1 MTDQNIRG
9 IEIRHIRAF
18 DAIVKTGS
26 FSEAAKILNTV
37 QPALSRC
44 VKELENVLGA
54 ILIDRTTRPIRL
66 SLAGESFH
74 KHAKAIIHRLRI
86 SIQDIQEISKGHHG
100 TIKIALSDD
109 INMSLISDLLA
120 QFREDS
126 PGVEIQFLEVDLS
139 TLLTGLR
146 KGDFDLGFCR
156 CPVADDPVI
165 KSICTYQEEF
175 FAVLPKR
182 HPLLKNKAIELDQ
195 FLSQP
200 LIFYH
205 PQQLQGSYQQV
216 SKKINLCET
225 QPMIVQYAKS
235 FELMLSLVAAGFG
248 ISLIGSSRK
257 EIAHSVNVAT
267 RPFATRLTL
276 ETYLLHASASSS
288 ALRSFIHRTHTLQNN
303 INTTN

>member
-1 MTDQNIRG
+1 MDQNIRS

-18 DAIVKTGS
+18 DAVVKTGS
-26 FSEAAKILNTV
+26 FSEAAKTLHTV

-54 ILIDRTTRPIRL
+54 TLIDRTTRPIRL

-86 SIQDIQEISKGHHG
+86 SIQDIREISKGHHG
-100 TIKIALSDD
+100 VIKIAISDD

-126 PGVEIQFLEVDLS
+126 PGVEIQFLEVNLT
-139 TLLTGLR
+139 TLLNGLR

-156 CPVADDPVI
+156 YPLTDDPVI
-165 KSICTYQEEF
+165 KSICAYQEELVV
-175 FAVLPKR
+175 ALPKR
-182 HPLLKNKAIELDQ
+182 HPLLKERTILLDQ
-195 FLSQP
+195 FLTQP

-205 PQQLQGSYQQV
+205 PQQLQGSYQQI
-216 SKKINLCET
+216 SQKINLSEM

-235 FELMLSLVAAGFG
+235 FEFMLSLVAAGFG
-248 ISLIGSSRK
+248 ISMIGNSRK
-257 EIAHSVNVAT
+257 EIAHSANIAT

-276 ETYLLHASASSS
+276 ETYLLHSSSASSN
-288 ALRSFIHRTHTLQNN
+288 ALKSFIHRTNSLKNS
-303 INTTN
+303 INTTY